1 MKKLLLFVFAFTQ
14 AASFAQGSCATALPV
29 TAGTYTHGTINGTY
43 QLGCFSAE
51 NVTAGL
57 WYSFNSPTETV
68 VRVNTNIAAN
78 PATGDSR
85 ISIFDGSCATLVCVN
100 ALDDVSATNYLTDLS
115 FLAEANVT
123 YYIQFDN
130 RWGADAN
137 NLTFEVSTVA
147 SPCDSEVPFN
157 EAWANQFTCWRP
169 FDSNANGL
177 TWSFNNGNDVDG
189 DAEND
194 PIALIFP
201 TAATNV
207 AKDDWLI
214 SNGIALTGGTTY
226 DVELVYNGFNNPAN
240 ANESFRVVMLDSK
253 SPTAAFSQEIGSASG
268 IVQVGAGVA
277 NLLPEAY
284 FSTYTFTPA
293 SSGNYNIGVHC
304 NTPAAG
310 GIFMLFNVNVT
321 VNLSA
326 QDFFANNLKIYPNP
340 TKDILNLS
348 SSTTLI
354 NNVEVTDL
362 NGRVVKSFNLN
373 GISQVE
379 LNISDLHSG
388 MYFVSVETD
397 LGKGTSKIIKN

>member
-14 AASFAQGSCATALPV
+14 AVSFAQGSCATALPV
-29 TAGTYTHGTINGTY
+29 TVGTYTYGTVNGTY
-43 QLGCFSAE
+43 QAGCFTTAS
-51 NVTAGL
+51 VTAGL
-57 WYSFNSPTETV
+57 WYSFTSATETV

-78 PATGDSR
+78 PTTGDSR
-85 ISIFDGSCATLVCVN
+85 ISVFDGSCATLACVN
-100 ALDDVSATNYLTDLS
+100 ASDDVSDTNYLTDLS
-115 FLAEANVT
+115 FLAEANIT

-137 NLTFEVSTVA
+137 NLTFEISTVA

-177 TWSFNNGNDVDG
+177 SWSFNNGNDVDG
-189 DAEND
+189 DAVND

-207 AKDDWLI
+207 AKNDWLI
-214 SNGIALTGGTTY
+214 SNGIALTAGTTY
-226 DVELVYNGFNNPAN
+226 EVELVYNAFNNPAN

-253 SPTAAFSQEIGSASG
+253 SPTAAFNQEIGAASG

-284 FSTYTFTPA
+284 VSTYTFTPP
-293 SSGNYNIGVHC
+293 SSGNYHIGVHC
-304 NTPAAG
+304 NTPGPG
-310 GIFMLFNVNVT
+310 GIFMLFNVNMT
-321 VNLSA
+321 VNLST

-354 NNVEVTDL
+354 NGVEVTDL
-362 NGRVVKSFNLN
+362 NGRVVKSFDLN
-373 GISQVE
+373 GLSQTE
-379 LNISDLHSG
+379 LNVSDLQSG

-397 LGKGTSKIIKN
+397 LGKGTTKIVKN